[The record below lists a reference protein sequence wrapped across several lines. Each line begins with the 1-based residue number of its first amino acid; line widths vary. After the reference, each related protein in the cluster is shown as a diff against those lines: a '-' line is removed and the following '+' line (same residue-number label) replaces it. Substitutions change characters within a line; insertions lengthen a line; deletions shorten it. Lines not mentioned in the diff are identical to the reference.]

1 MKLGKIISLL
11 LVIYL
16 CLTITNKFMYDMHH
30 HLRYIVIDL
39 SYYVL
44 TYLTI
49 PFMAIWFYLSTG
61 NKKGTI

>member
-11 LVIYL
+11 LVIHF
-16 CLTITNKFMYDMHH
+16 CLTVTNKYMYDIHSNSR
-30 HLRYIVIDL
+30 LIVVDL

-49 PFMAIWFYLSTG
+49 PLIAIWFYKSTG
-61 NKKGTI
+61 NKKGTS